1 MFVFERLE
9 QTLSRV
15 VKFDSARERLKA
27 LRMVTCKVN
36 KPQTVFFVL
45 LTFTAPWPNDASL
58 FGKIKSFATY
68 IGKGIRGE
76 TGIPCLLCDFAK
88 TIFWPIKE
96 IHRIEKRP

>member
-27 LRMVTCKVN
+27 LRMVTS

-45 LTFTAPWPNDASL
+45 LTFAAAAWPNDASL

>member
-27 LRMVTCKVN
+27 PRMVTS
-36 KPQTVFFVL
+36 KPQTVFC
-45 LTFTAPWPNDASL
+45 TFDFAAAWPNDASL
-58 FGKIKSFATY
+58 FGKIKSFSTY
-68 IGKGIRGE
+68 IGKGIKGE

-96 IHRIEKRP
+96 IHRIEKKTIILG